1 MLINSVKFVVDFYKK
16 LSYNTI
22 SKPLVP
28 MFFDNKKYAKFE
40 RCSFVGSLV
49 YEIY

>member
-1 MLINSVKFVVDFYKK
+1 MLINSVKFIVDFYKK

>member
-1 MLINSVKFVVDFYKK
+1 MLINSVKFIVDFYKK
-16 LSYNTI
+16 LSYNTV
-22 SKPLVP
+22 SKPFVP
-28 MFFDNKKYAKFE
+28 MFFDNKKYAKLE

>member
-1 MLINSVKFVVDFYKK
+1 MLINFFKFIIDFYKK

-22 SKPLVP
+22 SKPFVP

-40 RCSFVGSLV
+40 RSSFLGGLV
-49 YEIY
+49 

>member
-1 MLINSVKFVVDFYKK
+1 MLINSVKFIVDFYKK
-16 LSYNTI
+16 LFYNITSI
-22 SKPLVP
+22 PFVP